1 MELIF
6 QLPFILQTMRGKCF
20 EKCITKEEGS
30 LNFIDVVQYPIEV
43 SLQFNDPNM
52 VFIDCNVVVV
62 LCMLNFL

>member
-1 MELIF
+1 
-6 QLPFILQTMRGKCF
+6 MRGKCF